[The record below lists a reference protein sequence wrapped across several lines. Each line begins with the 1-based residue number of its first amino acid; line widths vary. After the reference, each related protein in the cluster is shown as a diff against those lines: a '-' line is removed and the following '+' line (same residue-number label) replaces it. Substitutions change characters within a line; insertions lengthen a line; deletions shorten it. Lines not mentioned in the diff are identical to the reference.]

1 MCALL
6 VHTDFRGDILAPHP
20 QRGEKEALAL
30 FDADEVGR
38 DRDGQQLCRYV
49 PLEVGAH
56 PHVEALR
63 LRAPGHVQRAAARVH
78 GTHLQVDRLELL
90 LHGVLDVDVA
100 ALIHPHARSNLR
112 PLAHPVGGV
121 LARQVQREEDVLRLL
136 PVSHARPPRKIFEQL
151 QDAAEGRLADVGIEI
166 AVGDAAQPR
175 LELQHVAGAGGGAQV
190 GANVGDE
197 LRHAHGRVA
206 QVRAINSN
214 LFDNQ
219 NKSRV
224 DLLRICLN
232 NLELIEEKTTAII
245 FLKEKDLIEFNYQKG
260 DTEGFV
266 NFPLSLKNISVS
278 IFLVEFK
285 DGIKLSFR
293 SQSDFDVNIFA
304 KKYFNGGGH
313 KNAAG
318 GFLNY
323 RNMDKALD
331 YIKTCFE

>member
-1 MCALL
+1 MSFNIN
-6 VHTDFRGDILAPHP
+6 HT
-20 QRGEKEALAL
+20 
-30 FDADEVGR
+30 
-38 DRDGQQLCRYV
+38 
-49 PLEVGAH
+49 
-56 PHVEALR
+56 
-63 LRAPGHVQRAAARVH
+63 
-78 GTHLQVDRLELL
+78 
-90 LHGVLDVDVA
+90 
-100 ALIHPHARSNLR
+100 LIHN
-112 PLAHPVGGV
+112 
-121 LARQVQREEDVLRLL
+121 
-136 PVSHARPPRKIFEQL
+136 
-151 QDAAEGRLADVGIEI
+151 
-166 AVGDAAQPR
+166 
-175 LELQHVAGAGGGAQV
+175 
-190 GANVGDE
+190 
-197 LRHAHGRVA
+197 
-206 QVRAINSN
+206 N

-224 DLLRICLN
+224 DLLRVCLN
-232 NLELIEEKTTAII
+232 NLELIEEKTIAII

-293 SQSDFDVNIFA
+293 SQSDFDVNVFA